1 MRRVRAPDPNDVED
15 RMSEKQAFLQAWD
28 REAATTLKVLRAF
41 PSEKTDMKPHP
52 SCRSAKDLAWTFV
65 FEGVAGAPSKQ
76 GVRKF
81 PPPNNPPTAG
91 DWLGQGRRDGKELK
105 GVRGTRGKVG
115 AGHA

>member
-41 PSEKTDMKPHP
+41 PSEKTDLKPHP

-65 FEGVAGAPSKQ
+65 FEGVAGAPGVPGGVKIPPPHKPPLPAKWQ
-76 GVRKF
+76 GVGGGGGEG
-81 PPPNNPPTAG
+81 PEG
-91 DWLGQGRRDGKELK
+91 VGGQGRK
-105 GVRGTRGKVG
+105 GGG
-115 AGHA
+115 AP